1 MECHKGMNDK
11 SKEEVI
17 EMIWHK
23 FSPENKI
30 LQRFMQNENY
40 DLEDRLRIYAQF
52 LWSKN
57 PRNITALEALDV
69 CRQIMEAHESMK

>member
-1 MECHKGMNDK
+1 MECHKWMNDK

-17 EMIWHK
+17 AMIWHK
-23 FSPENKI
+23 FSPENKM

-69 CRQIMEAHESMK
+69 CRQIMEAHEAMK

>member
-23 FSPENKI
+23 FSPENKM

-69 CRQIMEAHESMK
+69 CREIMEAHEKMK

>member
-17 EMIWHK
+17 EMIWRK
-23 FSPENKI
+23 FSPENKM

-69 CRQIMEAHESMK
+69 CRQIMEAHEAMK